1 MKRLGGNKKS
11 RKNNE
16 LKRKLQKLRLI
27 HNQKGITYLICVIR
41 LRVLKKTC

>member
-1 MKRLGGNKKS
+1 MKRLGGTKKC

-27 HNQKGITYLICVIR
+27 HNQKRITYLICVIR
-41 LRVLKKTC
+41 LRDFEKIC